1 MKKKIVFTVCTAALL
16 LTGCRADSTMLIEYS
31 DLNVLKSSDILD
43 LVTADTLTPY
53 SDGIAVIN
61 YSNSDSSEDDTLSSD
76 EQNTDESHA
85 PQSESETEPDSET
98 ESESESETE
107 AESGSETDES
117 GTQTGGNETD
127 DENDTDENSTEPS
140 LKTPGLLV
148 CTTTNEVLFNNLP
161 YKEVAPAS
169 LTKLMTAL
177 IVMEKANMDDV
188 VTLTSAMNQDMFPGA
203 QVCGFVPGDKI
214 TVKELLY
221 SMLVY
226 SGNDAANA
234 LAIHV
239 GGDINSFVNMMN
251 EKANLLGAVNTHFSN
266 PSGLDIDNHYS
277 SAYDLYLIFNECLKY
292 DDFKT
297 AICQASYTNH
307 YISKSGQDA
316 SITYTSTNLYMNG
329 TYTSPEGITIYG
341 GKTGT
346 TDDAG
351 ACLITYAKD
360 SSGNE
365 YISVSLGSKD
375 KPELYSQM
383 NKILAKF
390 QK

>member
-16 LTGCRADSTMLIEYS
+16 FTGCRADSAMLIEYS

-43 LVTADTLTPY
+43 LVAADTLTPY

-61 YSNSDSSEDDTLSSD
+61 YSELPDSSGDGFLSPD
-76 EQNTDESHA
+76 EPSADESGA
-85 PQSESETEPDSET
+85 PKNSSKADSEA
-98 ESESESETE
+98 ESKSESESE
-107 AESGSETDES
+107 AESENKTDEADS
-117 GTQTGGNETD
+117 NKTD
-127 DENDTDENSTEPS
+127 DENNSTDENVSTEPS
-140 LKTPGLLV
+140 LETPGLLV
-148 CTTTNEVLFNNLP
+148 CRTTNTVLFNNLP

-177 IVMEKANMDDV
+177 IVLEKANMDDV
-188 VTLTSAMNQDMFPGA
+188 VTLTAAMNHDMFPGA
-203 QVCGFVPGDKI
+203 QVCGFVPGDQV

-239 GGDINSFVNMMN
+239 GGDISNFVSMMN
-251 EKANLLGAVNTHFSN
+251 ERANLLGAVNTHFSN

-292 DDFKT
+292 DDFRS
-297 AICQASYTNH
+297 AICQPSYTNH
-307 YISKSGQDA
+307 YTSSSGQEA

-329 TYTSPEGITIYG
+329 MYSSPEGMTIYG

-346 TDDAG
+346 TDAAG
-351 ACLITYAKD
+351 ACLITYSKD
-360 SSGNE
+360 GVGND
-365 YISVSLGSKD
+365 YVSVSLGSKD